1 MDGRMDRWVFWIIYT
16 YVQRLYTYID
26 VQVYGWMDVCMVLEK
41 REEEEGD

>member
-1 MDGRMDRWVFWIIYT
+1 MDGSLGFLDHI